1 MCTHIL
7 EIAEK
12 ICTRVAII
20 SEGKILAKGSID
32 ELKQRADEDLE
43 RVFLRLVTES

>member
-20 SEGKILAKGSID
+20 NEGKILAKGPID
-32 ELKQRADEDLE
+32 DLKEKADEDLE
-43 RVFLRLVTES
+43 MVFMRLVTES